1 MNGVRKPDQPASAPL
16 ARELDR
22 ELAEVEAAIA
32 LVRSG
37 GAAEVSLTNLRFG
50 EEVLR
55 QIRAR
60 GADRGVRLEPLPWP
74 EDTGCD
80 IDVRRIDA

>member
-1 MNGVRKPDQPASAPL
+1 MDTSPEAHGPDSVAVE
-16 ARELDR
+16 RELDR

-37 GAAEVSLTNLRFG
+37 AAAEVSVANLRFG

-55 QIRAR
+55 QVRGR
-60 GADRGVRLEPLPWP
+60 GADRGVRLDPLQWP
-74 EDTGCD
+74 EDEGCD
-80 IDVRRIDA
+80 LRVRRIDD

>member
-1 MNGVRKPDQPASAPL
+1 MDKSLDTAAPSSVPIK
-16 ARELDR
+16 RELDQ

-37 GAAEVSLTNLRFG
+37 ATAEVNIANLRYG
-50 EEVLR
+50 EEVLE
-55 QIRAR
+55 QIRGR
-60 GADRGVRLEPLPWP
+60 GADRGVLLEPLMWP

-80 IDVRRIDA
+80 LRVRRVDG

>member
-1 MNGVRKPDQPASAPL
+1 MNGFHEPKAPASARI
-16 ARELDR
+16 ARKLER
-22 ELAEVEAAIA
+22 ELAEVAAAIA
-32 LVRSG
+32 LVRAG
-37 GAAEVSLTNLRFG
+37 RAVGVSLTNLRFG

-60 GADRGVRLEPLPWP
+60 GADSGVRLEPIPWP
-74 EDTGCD
+74 EDAGCD

>member
-1 MNGVRKPDQPASAPL
+1 MDSPHGTDSPAAL
-16 ARELDR
+16 IARELDR

-37 GAAEVSLTNLRFG
+37 AAAEVSVANLRYG
-50 EEVLR
+50 EEVIK
-55 QIRAR
+55 QIRSR

-74 EDTGCD
+74 EDTGSD
-80 IDVRRIDA
+80 VNVRRIDG

>member
-1 MNGVRKPDQPASAPL
+1 VNGVHEPDLPASAEI
-16 ARELDR
+16 AREVDR

-37 GAAEVSLTNLRFG
+37 GAAEVSITNLRFG